1 MLEDEEELFSFLKT
15 GLKPASGLFKPEASN
30 LALLDLYHC
39 LKLMLQFKLIDLGVG
54 MGMGMDI
61 TDETETMVMV
71 AIILGIEVI
80 IISLKTRTIPP
91 TTNS

>member
-1 MLEDEEELFSFLKT
+1 MLEDEEELFSFLNT
-15 GLKPASGLFKPEASN
+15 GRKLASGLFKPEASN

-54 MGMGMDI
+54 MGMDIMDKA
-61 TDETETMVMV
+61 EAMVMA

-91 TTNS
+91 TTSS

>member
-15 GLKPASGLFKPEASN
+15 GLKPASRLFKPEASN

-39 LKLMLQFKLIDLGVG
+39 LKLMLQFKLIDVGVGVG
-54 MGMGMDI
+54 MDIMD
-61 TDETETMVMV
+61 EAEAVVVV
-71 AIILGIEVI
+71 AIILGIQVI

-91 TTNS
+91 TTRS

>member
-1 MLEDEEELFSFLKT
+1 MLKDEEELFSFLKA

-39 LKLMLQFKLIDLGVG
+39 LKLMLQFKLIDVGVGVG
-54 MGMGMDI
+54 MDIMD
-61 TDETETMVMV
+61 EAEVVVVV

-91 TTNS
+91 TTRS